1 MFSAIISLLIY
12 TVQICIAVIIASVIP
27 IFAFKKW
34 KREKVF
40 VFLLFLCLSIELL
53 GVAHLMNNPF
63 LICQEEY
70 CEFVSEEDKQDI
82 IAFNSGIYSKQIPVI
97 PVCIVVKH
105 ADDISIVV
113 ETYYLM
119 FGHTE
124 MLIGDDGPTYLR
136 TLFYS
141 K

>member
-1 MFSAIISLLIY
+1 MFLAIISLLIY
-12 TVQICIAVIIASVIP
+12 IVQICIAVMIASVIP

-34 KREKVF
+34 MRKKVF
-40 VFLLFLCLSIELL
+40 MLLLLLCLSIELL
-53 GVAHLMNNPF
+53 GIAHLANNPF

-70 CEFVSEEDKQDI
+70 REFVSEKDKQNI
-82 IAFNSGIYSKQIPVI
+82 IAFNSGIYSKQISVI

-113 ETYYLM
+113 ETYYLI

-136 TLFYS
+136 TLF
-141 K
+141 

>member
-1 MFSAIISLLIY
+1 MY
-12 TVQICIAVIIASVIP
+12 CCHDCIRNTHLRFQKVEA
-27 IFAFKKW
+27 K
-34 KREKVF
+34 KVF
-40 VFLLFLCLSIELL
+40 MLLLLLCLSIELL
-53 GVAHLMNNPF
+53 GIAHLANNPF

-70 CEFVSEEDKQDI
+70 REFVSEKDKQDI
-82 IAFNSGIYSKQIPVI
+82 IAFNSGIYSKQVPVI

-113 ETYYLM
+113 ETYYLI

-136 TLFYS
+136 TLF
-141 K
+141 

>member
-1 MFSAIISLLIY
+1 MFLAIISLLIY
-12 TVQICIAVIIASVIP
+12 IVQICIAVMIASVIP

-34 KREKVF
+34 RRKKVF
-40 VFLLFLCLSIELL
+40 MLLLLLCLSIELL
-53 GVAHLMNNPF
+53 GIAHLTNNPF
-63 LICQEEY
+63 FIFKEEY
-70 CEFVSEEDKQDI
+70 REFVSEKDKQNI

-113 ETYYLM
+113 ETYYLI

-136 TLFYS
+136 TLF
-141 K
+141 

>member
-1 MFSAIISLLIY
+1 MLL
-12 TVQICIAVIIASVIP
+12 
-27 IFAFKKW
+27 
-34 KREKVF
+34 
-40 VFLLFLCLSIELL
+40 LLLCLSIELL
-53 GVAHLMNNPF
+53 GIAHLANNPF

-70 CEFVSEEDKQDI
+70 REFVSEKDKQNI

-105 ADDISIVV
+105 ADDISIDV
-113 ETYYLM
+113 ETYYLI

-136 TLFYS
+136 TLF
-141 K
+141 

>member
-1 MFSAIISLLIY
+1 MFLAIISLLIY
-12 TVQICIAVIIASVIP
+12 IVQICIAVMIASVIP
-27 IFAFKKW
+27 IFAFEKW
-34 KREKVF
+34 RRKKVF
-40 VFLLFLCLSIELL
+40 MLLLLLCLSIELL
-53 GVAHLMNNPF
+53 GIAHLANNPF

-70 CEFVSEEDKQDI
+70 REFVSEKDEQDI
-82 IAFNSGIYSKQIPVI
+82 IAFNSGIYSKQVPVI

-113 ETYYLM
+113 ETYYLI

-136 TLFYS
+136 TLF
-141 K
+141 

>member
-1 MFSAIISLLIY
+1 MFLAIISLLIY
-12 TVQICIAVIIASVIP
+12 IVQICIAVMIASVIP

-34 KREKVF
+34 RRKKVF
-40 VFLLFLCLSIELL
+40 MLLLLLCLSIELL
-53 GVAHLMNNPF
+53 GIAHFPNNHF

-70 CEFVSEEDKQDI
+70 REFVSEKDKQNI

-113 ETYYLM
+113 ETYYLI

-136 TLFYS
+136 TLF
-141 K
+141 

>member
-1 MFSAIISLLIY
+1 MYCCHDCIRNTHLRFQKVEAKKSIYAIVIALLI
-12 TVQICIAVIIASVIP
+12 
-27 IFAFKKW
+27 K
-34 KREKVF
+34 
-40 VFLLFLCLSIELL
+40 ELL
-53 GVAHLMNNPF
+53 GIAHLANNPF

-70 CEFVSEEDKQDI
+70 REFVSEKDKQNI

-113 ETYYLM
+113 ETYYLI

-136 TLFYS
+136 TLF
-141 K
+141 

>member
-1 MFSAIISLLIY
+1 MFLSIISLLIY
-12 TVQICIAVIIASVIP
+12 IVQICIAVMIASVIP
-27 IFAFKKW
+27 IFAFKKSW
-34 KREKVF
+34 GKKVF
-40 VFLLFLCLSIELL
+40 MLLLLLCLSIELL
-53 GVAHLMNNPF
+53 GIAHLANDPF

-70 CEFVSEEDKQDI
+70 REFVSEKDEQDI
-82 IAFNSGIYSKQIPVI
+82 IAFNSGIYSKQVPVI

-113 ETYYLM
+113 ETYYLI

-136 TLFYS
+136 TLF
-141 K
+141 